1 MLGKIEIIGTL
12 PAGMTISKT
21 DFDGQKL
28 AYLKIT
34 GTPTAQGTY
43 TLTGT
48 IVDKAGN
55 K

>member
-12 PAGMTISKT
+12 PKGMTTTTI
-21 DFDGQKL
+21 FDGEKR

-43 TLTGT
+43 NLTGT

>member
-12 PAGMTISKT
+12 PAGMSISKT

-34 GTPTAQGTY
+34 GTPTNIGKYQ
-43 TLTGT
+43 LT
-48 IVDKAGN
+48 
-55 K
+55 

>member
-12 PAGMTISKT
+12 PAGMTIPTT

-34 GTPTAQGTY
+34 GTPTNRGTY
-43 TLTGT
+43 HLTGT